1 MLSVFLTGSFFYLLP
16 EQSMSLKL
24 TEIERV
30 KTISKADFYNL
41 YVKKQKPVVVEQ
53 LTADWP
59 AYEKW
64 NLAYIKEVAGDKT
77 VPLYDDRPVSHKDG
91 FNEAHAQMKM
101 SDYIDLLHAKP
112 TNYRI
117 FLYNLMKEV
126 PVLKNDFK
134 WPDIGLKLV
143 KQLPM
148 LFFGGENSKV
158 FMHYDIDYSNIL
170 HFHFHGK
177 KRCVL
182 FAPDQTPYLYKVPH
196 ALISREDIDFDAPDF
211 NQWPALEKAQGLVT
225 DLQHGEMLYMPE
237 GYWHYM
243 KYVTPGFSMS
253 LRAFPRRLGNLS
265 KAAYNVFI
273 MRHFDNLMRRWK
285 GQKWIDYKNEQAIIN
300 TNKNLKKAA

>member
-1 MLSVFLTGSFFYLLP
+1 
-16 EQSMSLKL
+16 MSLKL

-64 NLAYIKEVAGDKT
+64 NLEYIKQVAGDKT

-101 SDYIDLLHAKP
+101 SDYIDLLNAKP

-134 WPDIGLKLV
+134 WPDIGLRLV

-177 KRCVL
+177 KRCLL

-196 ALISREDIDFDAPDF
+196 ALISREDIDFDNPDF
-211 NQWPALEKAQGLVT
+211 NQWPALEKVEGLVT
-225 DLQHGEMLYMPE
+225 ELKHGEMLYMPE

-243 KYVTPGFSMS
+243 TYVTAGFSMS
-253 LRAFPRRLGNLS
+253 LRAFPRRLENLS

-300 TNKNLKKAA
+300 TNKNIKKAA